1 MYYRKHG
8 NNSVGAKDAKHPVF
22 LYHRLKEGK
31 NSYRRMMIE
40 SMEQM
45 QGFVET
51 YVEEIDNLDVY
62 ELLESYGELYYKGKI
77 KRLSFYKNH
86 HVLKEGNIRKL
97 MQWLWG

>member
-1 MYYRKHG
+1 MDKI
-8 NNSVGAKDAKHPVF
+8 
-22 LYHRLKEGK
+22 L
-31 NSYRRMMIE
+31 
-40 SMEQM
+40 
-45 QGFVET
+45 
-51 YVEEIDNLDVY
+51 IDNLDVY